1 MNCSFCCK
9 ICKNPNSL
17 RNHER
22 LCKFNPS
29 YTPPKPKTEAWKNA
43 IKNRN
48 HSNGAKKAKE
58 LGVPYIVSEETRRKT
73 SEFMKRRNATDW
85 TPEKRV
91 RHSTIMRNAVMNNPD
106 SYSKNNVVG
115 RVKNIEYKGQL
126 LKGAWEV
133 IVAKALDGEQ
143 IKWTNDITPFNYF
156 FEGKWHLYFPDFYLP
171 DYDVY
176 IEVKGYERERD
187 RAKWTVVRNLLI
199 IKAAQIKLLKQGHKI
214 SNLISK

>member
-1 MNCSFCCK
+1 MNCSFCGKLCRHTNDLKKHELFCK
-9 ICKNPNSL
+9 RRSPEQRQSFLNKKC
-17 RNHER
+17 
-22 LCKFNPS
+22 
-29 YTPPKPKTEAWKNA
+29 
-43 IKNRN
+43 
-48 HSNGAKKAKE
+48 SNGAKKAKE

-115 RVKNIEYKGQL
+115 RVKNIEYNGQL

-133 IVAKALDGEQ
+133 IVAKALDDEQ